1 MKRTIA
7 KTAAL
12 AMAVILAG
20 SAIPPIAV
28 SALPSGAI
36 AATSDESEVAMK
48 EALTKVK
55 QRVTVPE
62 ELSEFEYETR
72 KNAGTTGYEFIW
84 HTPYEAEE
92 YSSLRVSIV
101 GNIITS
107 YVYDDKNTFR
117 SSEPSFAK
125 LSDSEI
131 LEKGKAYLKQL
142 NPSIADKVKYEVSG
156 INLTGNMAQVDVKRY
171 ENGVLVNN
179 NGGGI
184 VIDKNTGELLNM
196 EIGWYENGT
205 FKSPDGVK
213 TKAEIKEAYRKMC
226 KLTPYYRITT
236 DTTDWRNK
244 KKIARIVYEPAST
257 EEIDAFTGEYSTIWS
272 DMEMADGSRL
282 DFIGTYM
289 TTYSNAEDAL
299 TGAGGTGESY
309 TIFTEAELEKI
320 SLDQNLIKADKAFEM
335 LKNDKFAAITDDY
348 EVKEYFIRKDDYIGE
363 TYTLEVKFKV
373 KNTVKDF
380 KGYKEIDVKFN
391 AETGDIIYL
400 NKSSYKGD
408 KLPKLD
414 EAAAKKIAAST
425 AKTYAKSVIGEYKY
439 GGSSVI
445 IPYSENEN
453 DRYGTSCKFEYNR
466 YLNGIQV
473 YGDDIEVT
481 VDSNGVVTRYDI
493 TRTEDV
499 TFPAA
504 DDILTS
510 DQAFDKLYKQLDF
523 DYYYDGWISKDGK
536 VNTYLVYKIDGFY
549 LNAKTGRLCTRFG
562 ETTKRYIEASEV
574 KYSDIKGIP
583 QENAIL
589 EMKKYGVLL
598 TYDSK
603 FAPNEYI
610 TEEEFAE
617 FLKTA
622 LNEYIWLYSKNGERE
637 DKADDVLTKETAAV
651 IFTKM
656 YDREDIAKLKGIF
669 KTPYSDVKS
678 SDENAGAIA
687 IAYAKGFFG
696 KGDGK
701 FGGSKKM
708 TRAEAVQLVYDYIKL
723 LSEDK

>member
-1 MKRTIA
+1 
-7 KTAAL
+7 
-12 AMAVILAG
+12 MAVMLAG
-20 SAIPPIAV
+20 SAIPQIAV

-36 AATSDESEVAMK
+36 AATSDESEVAMQ

-62 ELSEFEYETR
+62 ELSKFEYRTT
-72 KNAGTTGYEFIW
+72 KINGTTGYKFMWSLPDDANEFRW
-84 HTPYEAEE
+84 
-92 YSSLRVSIV
+92 LNVSIV
-101 GNIITS
+101 GNIITE
-107 YVYDDKNTFR
+107 YIYENEDIYR
-117 SSEPSFAK
+117 SSEPTLAK

-142 NPSIADKVKYEVSG
+142 NPTIADKVKYEISG
-156 INLTGNMAQVDVKRY
+156 IYLTGNMAQVDVKRY

-184 VIDKNTGELLNM
+184 VIDKNTGELFNM
-196 EIGWYENGT
+196 EINWYENGT

-213 TKAEIKEAYRKMC
+213 TNAEIKEAYRKLC
-226 KLTPYYRITT
+226 KLTPYYAITT
-236 DTTDWRNK
+236 DWGK
-244 KKIARIVYEPAST
+244 KKKTARIVYEPDST
-257 EEIDAFTGEYSTIWS
+257 KEIDAFTGEYSTIWS
-272 DMEMADGSRL
+272 DMDAADGSTL
-282 DFIGTYM
+282 DFVETYM

-299 TGAGGTGESY
+299 AGAGESDGGV
-309 TIFTEAELEKI
+309 TFTEAELEKI
-320 SLDQNLIKADKAFEM
+320 RQDNNLITADKAFEM
-335 LKNDKFAAITDDY
+335 LKQDKFAAVTDDY
-348 EVKEYFIRKDDYIGE
+348 EIDRYTIGSQKDFYGKETF
-363 TYTLEVKFKV
+363 TLEMRLKV

-391 AETGDIIYL
+391 AETGDITYL
-400 NKSSYKGD
+400 SKSSYKGG

-414 EAAAKKIAAST
+414 RAAAKKIADSA
-425 AKTYAKSVIGEYKY
+425 AKTYAKSIIGEYKY
-439 GGSSVI
+439 NDGKSVSFRGNGDDEEYETSRSFI
-445 IPYSENEN
+445 YS
-453 DRYGTSCKFEYNR
+453 RYV
-466 YLNGIQV
+466 NGIRV
-473 YGDDIEVT
+473 LDDNICVA
-481 VDSNGVVTRYDI
+481 VDSNGVVKAYSVYY
-493 TRTEDV
+493 TEDV
-499 TFPAA
+499 TFPSA
-504 DDILTS
+504 DDILTP
-510 DQAFDKLYKQLDF
+510 DQAFDKLYKQSDF
-523 DYYYDGWISKDGK
+523 NYYYDGWISKDGK
-536 VNTYLVYKIDGFY
+536 VNTYLVYKIDSFY
-549 LNAKTGRLCTRFG
+549 LNAKTGRLCTWLG
-562 ETTKRYIEASEV
+562 KTTERYIEASEV

-610 TEEEFAE
+610 TEEEFTD
-617 FLKTA
+617 FLKRA
-622 LNEYIWLYSKNGERE
+622 LDKYVWLYSKNGERE
-637 DKADDVLTKETAAV
+637 DKANDVLTKETAAV

-701 FGGSKKM
+701 FGGSKKI

-723 LSEDK
+723 LSDKN